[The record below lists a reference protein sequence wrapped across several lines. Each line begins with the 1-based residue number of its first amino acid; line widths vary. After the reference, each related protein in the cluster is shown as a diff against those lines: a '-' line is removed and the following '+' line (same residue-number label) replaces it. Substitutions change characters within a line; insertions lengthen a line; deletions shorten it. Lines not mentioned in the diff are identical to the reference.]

1 MDDQLIH
8 DFIDQLAR
16 ISHKFNELEKIPVD
30 LGTGEL
36 LYPSEIHVI
45 EVIGEK
51 ADITI
56 TEISVRFGITKGAV
70 SQVINKL
77 NQKGYIQ
84 KVRREENGKEID
96 LFLTAKGYQA
106 FGAHQKLHQSMDEEI
121 VKLMGSFPDEW
132 LGHFHNIFIQIERH
146 VDKYIAF
153 IKKK

>member
-8 DFIDQLAR
+8 DFINQLTR

-30 LGTGEL
+30 FGTGEL
-36 LYPSEIHVI
+36 LYPSEIHII

-56 TEISVRFGITKGAV
+56 TEISAKFGITKGAV

-84 KVRREENGKEID
+84 KVRREENAKEMN
-96 LFLTAKGYQA
+96 LLLTGKGYQA

-121 VKLMGSFPDEW
+121 VKLMGSFPEES
-132 LGHFHNIFIQIERH
+132 LGYFHNIFIQIEKH
-146 VDKYIAF
+146 IDKYIAF
-153 IKKK
+153 IRTK